1 MNLVLT
7 AYAMTRY
14 SGGTREDLTNIHAFQ
29 CSQKS
34 FYLFMHRAL
43 PRSVFFPQVQE
54 LSYLEEEGRGPTL
67 SALMTLKSWSREDVT
82 LDDEID

>member
-29 CSQKS
+29 CSQRS

-43 PRSVFFPQVQE
+43 PWSVFF
-54 LSYLEEEGRGPTL
+54 STGRGIITFRRGRLAPDTIRFDD
-67 SALMTLKSWSREDVT
+67 LKVLES
-82 LDDEID
+82 